1 MLVCKQS
8 LFKSRYL
15 LKEHDPGV
23 KEKSSIAMPPDPP
36 FPAKASNVT
45 CQRNNMKA
53 AIKPKSLC
61 CIILRATLT
70 GVIKHLRNQ
79 VKPTKT
85 YEKSTEEKEIDIF
98 DKVFT
103 LCVPTS
109 DPVKDDVFILAFSH
123 LFPM

>member
-1 MLVCKQS
+1 
-8 LFKSRYL
+8 
-15 LKEHDPGV
+15 
-23 KEKSSIAMPPDPP
+23 MPPDPP

-45 CQRNNMKA
+45 CQRNNMKT
-53 AIKPKSLC
+53 AIMPKSLC

-85 YEKSTEEKEIDIF
+85 YEKSTEEKEM
-98 DKVFT
+98 FT